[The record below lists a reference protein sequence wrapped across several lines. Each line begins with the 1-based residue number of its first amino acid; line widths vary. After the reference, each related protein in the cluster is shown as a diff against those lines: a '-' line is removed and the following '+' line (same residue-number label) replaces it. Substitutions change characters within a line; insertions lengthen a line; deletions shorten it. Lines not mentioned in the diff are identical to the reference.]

1 VISQYPSNDFLE
13 NDDMEASVVAYGE
26 TLTVRQDDS
35 NGLWVTSC
43 GNQYS
48 SPFDALKEEIRTL
61 VSASGEN
68 PDDCRNEIED
78 ILFDTIYY

>member
-1 VISQYPSNDFLE
+1 
-13 NDDMEASVVAYGE
+13 MEASVTAYGE
-26 TLTVRQDDS
+26 TLTVRQDNS
-35 NGLWVTSC
+35 NNMWVTSC
-43 GNQYS
+43 GTQYC
-48 SPFDALKEEIRTL
+48 SPLDALKEEIRTL